1 MTDYYYDDP
10 VEEPVVRRKKQPAI
24 FGSAILLFA
33 VGLFLNTTL
42 AANINISTGGKVEFG
57 QGIAVTTTCSGATV
71 MTATPNSTFV
81 NASGSGAFY
90 FNSVTVSG
98 IPAGCNGVDFMLS
111 VYDSTTSSA
120 LPMFATNKS
129 VARVWNDAGT
139 FKLGT
144 GSVSGASITSNSGSF
159 TLSFIAPV
167 ALATKVSRLTLQS
180 TDHID
185 LICAIDA
192 MNCSVGD
199 IGPGGGKV
207 FYVDNNGFSAPGTAC
222 GNDCHGLE
230 FARTWSWV
238 IGSSGVQTGDNLYQY
253 ADLGWGTHTGTY
265 LRTNRVADYL
275 TNGTGDQAIGAGYM
289 NTMQMALRRPGNSL
303 APAVRRYA
311 GANNTL
317 GEWFIPSLYEVR
329 ELYRSSARDGDLNF
343 ELGYYASSSE
353 RDDSFFWKIDFRDGS
368 FASESRSLWGRVRP
382 IRAF

>member
-1 MTDYYYDDP
+1 MDIHYYDDP
-10 VEEPVVRRKKQPAI
+10 VEEPVVKRKKPRTL
-24 FGSAILLFA
+24 FGVLLLCA
-33 VGLFLNTTL
+33 GGLFLNTTL

-57 QGIAVTTTCSGATV
+57 QGISVTTACSGASV
-71 MTATPNSTFV
+71 LTATPNASFI
-81 NASGSGAFY
+81 NASGSGSFY

-98 IPAGCNGVDFMLS
+98 IPSSCNGVDFLLS

-120 LPMFATNKS
+120 LPIFATNKS

-144 GSVSGASITSNSGSF
+144 GSVSGASIISNSGSF
-159 TLSFIAPV
+159 TLSFTAPV
-167 ALATKVSRLTLQS
+167 ALATRVSRLTLQS
-180 TDHID
+180 TEHVD

-222 GNDCHGLE
+222 GDNCHGLE

-253 ADLGWGTHTGTY
+253 ADLGWGNHTGTF
-265 LRTNRVADYL
+265 LRTNRVADNL

-289 NTMQMALRRPGNSL
+289 NTQQMALRRPGNSL
-303 APAVRRYA
+303 APAVLRYA

-317 GEWFIPSLYEVR
+317 GQWFIPSLYEVR
-329 ELYRSSARDGDLNF
+329 ELYLSSARNGDVNF
-343 ELGYYASSSE
+343 ELGFYASSSE
-353 RDDSFFWKIDFRDGS
+353 RDNSFFWKIDFRDGA
-368 FASESRSLWGRVRP
+368 FQIESRSGWGRVRP
-382 IRAF
+382 VRAF